1 LWSNCVIWPYDIFF
15 NFVWIII
22 ILQQILVGAPVLFSE
37 SETLDEG
44 YSDPLEQFFILILHS
59 CHSSNVINT
68 LLLHIIIILL
78 AWKNLGY
85 IFRVTNSWSY
95 IWISLNSLFKDIY
108 YKNLNIKSKIFYFV
122 FLYLFL
128 IVSLSNLSGLIPYT
142 YTITSFLVF
151 DLYLVLTIFFSINLV
166 GVVYHK
172 WNMLNIIVPRGING
186 PILFSLIFFEIISY
200 LARMISLTV
209 RLFTNILS
217 GHMLQHILALFSYKM
232 FIERDMTFIIPF
244 SIVNLIT
251 YLEALIAFLQAYVFL
266 TLFLLYFNNV
276 IYLH

>member
-1 LWSNCVIWPYDIFF
+1 
-15 NFVWIII
+15 
-22 ILQQILVGAPVLFSE
+22 LVGALVIFSE

-68 LLLHIIIILL
+68 LLLHIAIILL
-78 AWKNLGY
+78 AWKNLRY
-85 IFRVTNSWSY
+85 IFRVTSSWSY
-95 IWISLNSLFKDIY
+95 IWISLNRLFKDIY

-172 WNMLNIIVPRGING
+172 WNMLNIIIPRGING